1 MVQLGSTTIVA
12 QTVRPSGVT
21 PQREPSHTLR
31 GVPIKLSISLT
42 DLSQLAKEAPRADG
56 SQASLPEALA
66 VQDPSTS
73 PTESLTVPS
82 PPTSD
87 FEVTPD
93 DPHAPIAPWL
103 HGKSPAQGSHLP
115 EGEEGGALESKGEG
129 EGALKGTV
137 KKQAWTADEDAKLLE
152 LIQRHGPSNW
162 SRIAA
167 DLPSRIGKQCRERW
181 HNRACLPSSFD
192 PSFLPSFLFL

>member
-115 EGEEGGALESKGEG
+115 EGEEGGALESKGED
-129 EGALKGTV
+129 AL
-137 KKQAWTADEDAKLLE
+137 ARSLL
-152 LIQRHGPSNW
+152 
-162 SRIAA
+162 IAA
-167 DLPSRIGKQCRERW
+167 GERIGLNNCLKNAFIER
-181 HNRACLPSSFD
+181 RIPLPEFEEVPVAD
-192 PSFLPSFLFL
+192 